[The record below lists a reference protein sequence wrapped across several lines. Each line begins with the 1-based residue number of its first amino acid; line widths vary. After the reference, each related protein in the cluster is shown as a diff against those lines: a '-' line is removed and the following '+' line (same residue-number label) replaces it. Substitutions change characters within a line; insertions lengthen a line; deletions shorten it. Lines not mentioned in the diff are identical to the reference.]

1 MESEIIREILGLEEG
16 SELLIDTQH
25 ETKEKGT
32 IQEKL
37 NNFHDKLMKEVIEFC
52 KENNISADEVHF
64 SADHL
69 QDSIMFG
76 KWHPGTDS
84 CLGLLDKNGE
94 IIIESL

>member
-1 MESEIIREILGLEEG
+1 
-16 SELLIDTQH
+16 
-25 ETKEKGT
+25 
-32 IQEKL
+32 
-37 NNFHDKLMKEVIEFC
+37 MKEVIEFC